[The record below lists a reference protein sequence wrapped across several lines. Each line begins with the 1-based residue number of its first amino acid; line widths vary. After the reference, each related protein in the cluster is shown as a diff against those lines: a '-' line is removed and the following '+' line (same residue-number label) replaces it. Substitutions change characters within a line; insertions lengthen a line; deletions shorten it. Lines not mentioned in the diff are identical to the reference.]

1 MNPNFNLSPIIEA
14 NLREL
19 ITQMLDYNTRVNLT
33 SIRESEAAWNKH
45 VLDSLQGLTTRIF
58 DGDLHVI
65 DVGTGPGFPGLPL
78 AIARPRELRLTFVE
92 SVNKKCEFI
101 RQMNQKFDLRARIL
115 NERAEVLG
123 QDYRFRAKFDVA
135 TARAV
140 GSLTEVAELT
150 MPFVAPHGYAV
161 LWRGKDAVEEAREFK
176 WPLSRLGGVVQDV
189 IPYQLPDSE
198 MTYHLTIIQKKSPT
212 PKTFPR
218 AVGVPKRDPLLK

>member
-1 MNPNFNLSPIIEA
+1 MPSTLELSPAIEA

-19 ITQMLDYNTRVNLT
+19 ITDLLDYNTRVNLT
-33 SIRESEAAWNKH
+33 SIREPEAAWNKH
-45 VLDSLQGLTTRIF
+45 ILDSLQALPTRLF
-58 DGDLHVI
+58 DGRLRVV

-78 AIARPRELRLTFVE
+78 ALARPGELQLTFIE

-101 RQMNQKFDLRARIL
+101 RQMNTKFRLNARIL
-115 NERAEVLG
+115 NERAEIIG
-123 QDYRFRAKFDVA
+123 QDYGYRAKYDVA
-135 TARAV
+135 VARAV

-161 LWRGKDAVEEAREFK
+161 LWRGKDAEAEAREFK
-176 WPLSRLGGVVQDV
+176 WPLSRFGGVVQDI
-189 IPYQLPDSE
+189 IPYQLPDSD

-218 AVGVPKRDPLLK
+218 AVGVPKRDPLTK

>member
-1 MNPNFNLSPIIEA
+1 MPSTIELSPVIES

-33 SIRESEAAWNKH
+33 SIREPDAAWNKH

-65 DVGTGPGFPGLPL
+65 DVGTGAGFPGLPL
-78 AIARPRELRLTFVE
+78 AIARPRELKLTFVE

-115 NERAEVLG
+115 NERAEILG

-218 AVGVPKRDPLLK
+218 AVGVPKREPLLK

>member
-1 MNPNFNLSPIIEA
+1 MNSTLDLAPAIEA

-19 ITQMLDYNTRVNLT
+19 IAQMLDYNTRVNLT
-33 SIRESEAAWNKH
+33 SIREPEAAWNKH
-45 VLDSLQGLTTRIF
+45 ILDSLQALSTRIF
-58 DGDLHVI
+58 DGDLSVV
-65 DVGTGPGFPGLPL
+65 DVGAGAGFPGLPL
-78 AIARPRELRLTFVE
+78 ALARPGELKLTFVE

-101 RQMNQKFDLRARIL
+101 RQMSDKFDLRARVL

-123 QDYRFRAKFDVA
+123 QNYKYRAQFDVA

-140 GSLTEVAELT
+140 GGLTEVAELT

-161 LWRGKDAVEEAREFK
+161 LWRGKDAEAEAREFK

-189 IPYQLPDSE
+189 IPYELPGGE

-218 AVGVPKRDPLLK
+218 AIGVPKKDPLTR

>member
-1 MNPNFNLSPIIEA
+1 MPSTLELAPAIEA

-19 ITQMLDYNTRVNLT
+19 IADLLDYNTRVNLT
-33 SIRESEAAWNKH
+33 SIREPDAAWNKH
-45 VLDSLQGLTTRIF
+45 ILDSLQGLTTRLF
-58 DGDLHVI
+58 DGNLNVV
-65 DVGTGPGFPGLPL
+65 DVGAGPGFPGLPL
-78 AIARPRELRLTFVE
+78 ALARPGELRLTFIE
-92 SVNKKCEFI
+92 SVGKKCEFI
-101 RQMNQKFDLRARIL
+101 RQMNNKFRLGARIF
-115 NERAEVLG
+115 NERAEIVG
-123 QDYRFRAKFDVA
+123 QDYRYRAKFDVA

-150 MPFVAPHGYAV
+150 MPFVAPHGHAI
-161 LWRGKDAVEEAREFK
+161 LWRGKDAESEAREFK

-218 AVGVPKRDPLLK
+218 AVGVPKKDPLSK

>member
-1 MNPNFNLSPIIEA
+1 MPSTVELPSIIES

-33 SIRESEAAWNKH
+33 SIREPDAAWNKH

-65 DVGTGPGFPGLPL
+65 DVGTGAGFPGLPL
-78 AIARPRELRLTFVE
+78 AIARPGELKLTFVD

-101 RQMNQKFDLRARIL
+101 RQMNQKFGLGARIL

-123 QDYRFRAKFDVA
+123 QNPKYRAQFDVA

-161 LWRGKDAVEEAREFK
+161 LWRGKDAEAEAREFK

-218 AVGVPKRDPLLK
+218 GIGVPKKEPLLK

>member
-1 MNPNFNLSPIIEA
+1 MIPTFDLAPAIES

-19 ITQMLDYNTRVNLT
+19 IAAMLDYNTRVNLT
-33 SIRESEAAWNKH
+33 SIREPEAAWNKH
-45 VLDSLQGLTTRIF
+45 VLDSLQGLNTRIF
-58 DGDLHVI
+58 DGELSVV
-65 DVGTGPGFPGLPL
+65 DVGAGAGFPGLPL
-78 AIARPRELRLTFVE
+78 ALARPRELRLTFIE

-101 RQMNQKFDLRARIL
+101 RHMSDKFDLRARIF
-115 NERAEVLG
+115 NERAEILG
-123 QDYRFRAKFDVA
+123 QDYRYRAKFDVA

-161 LWRGKDAVEEAREFK
+161 LWRGKDAEAEAREFK

-189 IPYQLPDSE
+189 IPYQLPDGE

-218 AVGVPKRDPLLK
+218 AVGVPKKDPLTK

>member
-1 MNPNFNLSPIIEA
+1 MNSTLELSPAIEA
-14 NLREL
+14 NLREM
-19 ITQMLDYNTRVNLT
+19 IAAMLDYNTRVNLT
-33 SIRESEAAWNKH
+33 SIREPDAAWNKH
-45 VLDSLQGLTTRIF
+45 ILDSLQGLQTRIF
-58 DGDLHVI
+58 DGSLNVV
-65 DVGTGPGFPGLPL
+65 DVGAGAGFPGLPL
-78 AIARPRELRLTFVE
+78 AIARPRELRLTFIE

-115 NERAEVLG
+115 CERAEILG

-161 LWRGKDAVEEAREFK
+161 LWRGKDAEAEAREFK
-176 WPLSRLGGVVQDV
+176 WPLSRLGGVVQEV
-189 IPYQLPDSE
+189 RAYQLPDSE

-218 AVGVPKRDPLLK
+218 AIGIPKKDPLTR